1 MSRSERLSTG
11 KNSDL
16 QGIEYE
22 TYTLSRREWVLYG
35 AEGILLAAV
44 LDYVFYRSFFAF
56 ILLMPLGFLYPI
68 YKKKD
73 LKKKRLR
80 QLTLQ
85 FKEAIQVLSSFL
97 SAGYSLENGL
107 FMSVRELEALYGKDA
122 MITEEFERL
131 AAGVRM
137 NRPVE
142 QLLAEFG
149 ERSGIQ
155 DVDHFAQVFGM
166 ARRSGGELVEI
177 IRQSAG
183 VIRDKIQVQEEIH
196 TMTASRVFE
205 QKIMNGIP
213 FGMIL
218 YIDFT
223 SPGFFDI
230 MYGTWMGRLIMTLCL
245 VAVIFVIGTF
255 LGVIAGYFG
264 GIVDGVIMRIADM
277 MISFPGLVLAIAI
290 AGMLG
295 PNLVNAVISIAA
307 VSWTKYA
314 RLARSMVL
322 RVKKNLYIEAAV
334 VNGTK
339 TWKILLVHVLPN
351 MVTQMVV
358 TAAADI
364 GTMMLEL
371 ASLSFLGFGATA
383 PTPEWGLMLNE
394 GRTYMA
400 KAPWLMIYPGIAI
413 VICVVVFNMLGD
425 SIRDVLDPRQE

>member
-1 MSRSERLSTG
+1 MKKVLRTFKENKQFTLFFILGLVVIGIAIFAPQLSPYDPQNAVMTESLLEPSSAHPFG
-11 KNSDL
+11 SDKL
-16 QGIEYE
+16 GRDL
-22 TYTLSRREWVLYG
+22 LSRV
-35 AEGILLAAV
+35 I
-44 LDYVFYRSFFAF
+44 
-56 ILLMPLGFLYPI
+56 
-68 YKKKD
+68 
-73 LKKKRLR
+73 
-80 QLTLQ
+80 
-85 FKEAIQVLSSFL
+85 
-97 SAGYSLENGL
+97 
-107 FMSVRELEALYGKDA
+107 
-122 MITEEFERL
+122 
-131 AAGVRM
+131 
-137 NRPVE
+137 
-142 QLLAEFG
+142 FG
-149 ERSGIQ
+149 TR
-155 DVDHFAQVFGM
+155 
-166 ARRSGGELVEI
+166 
-177 IRQSAG
+177 
-183 VIRDKIQVQEEIH
+183 
-196 TMTASRVFE
+196 
-205 QKIMNGIP
+205 
-213 FGMIL
+213 
-218 YIDFT
+218 T
-223 SPGFFDI
+223 S
-230 MYGTWMGRLIMTLCL
+230 LIMTLCL

-264 GIVDGVIMRIADM
+264 GVVDAVIMRIADM

-322 RVKKNLYIEAAV
+322 KVKKSLYIEAAI

-339 TWKILLVHVLPN
+339 TWKILLVHILPN

-425 SIRDVLDPRQE
+425 SIRDVLDPRQDQ

>member
-1 MSRSERLSTG
+1 MKKVLRVFKENKQFTLFFILGLVVIGVAIFAPQLAPYDPLNAVMTESLQEPSSAHPFGTDKLGR
-11 KNSDL
+11 DL
-16 QGIEYE
+16 
-22 TYTLSRREWVLYG
+22 LSRV
-35 AEGILLAAV
+35 I
-44 LDYVFYRSFFAF
+44 
-56 ILLMPLGFLYPI
+56 
-68 YKKKD
+68 
-73 LKKKRLR
+73 
-80 QLTLQ
+80 
-85 FKEAIQVLSSFL
+85 
-97 SAGYSLENGL
+97 
-107 FMSVRELEALYGKDA
+107 
-122 MITEEFERL
+122 
-131 AAGVRM
+131 
-137 NRPVE
+137 
-142 QLLAEFG
+142 FG
-149 ERSGIQ
+149 TR
-155 DVDHFAQVFGM
+155 
-166 ARRSGGELVEI
+166 
-177 IRQSAG
+177 
-183 VIRDKIQVQEEIH
+183 
-196 TMTASRVFE
+196 
-205 QKIMNGIP
+205 
-213 FGMIL
+213 
-218 YIDFT
+218 T
-223 SPGFFDI
+223 S
-230 MYGTWMGRLIMTLCL
+230 LIMTLCL

-264 GIVDGVIMRIADM
+264 GVVDAVIMRIADM

-322 RVKKNLYIEAAV
+322 KVKKSLYIEAAV

-351 MVTQMVV
+351 M
-358 TAAADI
+358 

-425 SIRDVLDPRQE
+425 SIRDVLDPRQD